1 MFSLLAEL
9 IIEDSRCLKLSL
21 SAMLTGGSESE
32 IFQYRS
38 MVGPY
43 LSVMIQ
49 DKQKLNHF
57 GGSIPVWITH
67 TN

>member
-1 MFSLLAEL
+1 MSHIQTSLLAEL
-9 IIEDSRCLKLSL
+9 IIEDSTMFEIKLI
-21 SAMLTGGSESE
+21 AMLPQGSV
-32 IFQYRS
+32 QKYARA
-38 MVGPY
+38 PY